1 MATTPTTVNG
11 EAFPFYLSFTTFRS
25 AVQSLRAHGLPEK
38 IDRTAWNSRSGG
50 EQSQLLSGFKFLGL
64 IDSGANTQP
73 TLKQLVDATEN
84 SQQEKEIL
92 SAVLRQ
98 RYAKVF
104 DELDLKTAT
113 IGQVQEKIGS
123 YGPTGATLK
132 RAARFFLKAAQHC
145 DIPLSSRL
153 TGGLRS
159 RPEASAD
166 GAEEDGVQTPP
177 APTRSRRRRRNSTP
191 ATPEQ
196 RNERPSGNAV
206 KTVTLGETGGT
217 LTLSGTFN
225 PLELDGEERK
235 LVYDIVD
242 LMKRY
247 EQPKKAAGE

>member
-1 MATTPTTVNG
+1 MQTSPNG

-38 IDRTAWNSRSGG
+38 IDRTAWASRSGG

-64 IDSGANTQP
+64 IDSGNNTQAI
-73 TLKQLVDATEN
+73 LKRLVDAAEN

-92 SAVLRQ
+92 GSILRQ
-98 RYAKVF
+98 RYGRLF

-113 IGQVQEKIGS
+113 IGQVEEKIGS
-123 YGPTGATLK
+123 YGPTGATRK
-132 RAARFFLKAAQHC
+132 RAARFFLKAARHC
-145 DIPLSSRL
+145 DIALSSRL

-159 RPEASAD
+159 RPETSANGTEQ
-166 GAEEDGVQTPP
+166 GA
-177 APTRSRRRRRNSTP
+177 APSTFPRQRRRRRNSNP
-191 ATPEQ
+191 AAPEQ
-196 RNERPSGNAV
+196 PSESQSGSAV
-206 KTVTLGETGGT
+206 KTVKLGETGGT

-247 EQPKKAAGE
+247 EQRGKATGQ